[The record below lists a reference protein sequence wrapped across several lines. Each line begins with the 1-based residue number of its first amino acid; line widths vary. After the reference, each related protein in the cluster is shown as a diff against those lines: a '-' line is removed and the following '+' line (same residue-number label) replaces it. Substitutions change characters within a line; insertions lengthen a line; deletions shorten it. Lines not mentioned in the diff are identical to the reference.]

1 MSERSW
7 RNFDFLLLAATVV
20 LLAAGV
26 ALVYSATISAES
38 ADPLRERSFFRQ
50 LTFAASGLLILFLA
64 AIVDYRLLGLGHW
77 LMYALA
83 IGALGLVALAGRSEF
98 GAQSW
103 LSLRGGIQPSEL
115 SKILLIVFLAKF
127 LADREEEKHQLR
139 WFLLSIVLMGPA
151 IVLIYRQPDMGTAMV
166 LAAIWLGMVFVAGI
180 RWQHLALLAGAAAGA
195 VPAIWFMLQDYMRE
209 RILVFANRLLHPSVA
224 ASVMDYNTRQALT
237 SIGSGGM
244 FGKGFLHG
252 TQSQLYFLRVRHTDY
267 IFSVLS
273 EELGFVGAMGLLLV
287 FALLLWRILRI
298 AQIARDS
305 FGQLV
310 AGGVA
315 IMILFQS
322 VVNVGVNLGL
332 LPVTGLTLPLVSYG
346 GSSLWT
352 TLLGI
357 GLVESVSMRHK
368 VLGFGD

>member
-1 MSERSW
+1 MTERNW
-7 RNFDFLLLAATVV
+7 RSFDFLLLAATVV
-20 LLAAGV
+20 LITAGV
-26 ALVYSATISAES
+26 ALIYSATISAES

-50 LTFAASGLLILFLA
+50 LTFGASGLLILFLA
-64 AIVDYRLLGLGHW
+64 AILDYRLLGLGHW

-83 IGALGLVALAGRSEF
+83 IGALGLVALAGQSEF

-103 LSLRGGIQPSEL
+103 LGLRGGVQPSEL
-115 SKILLIVFLAKF
+115 SKILLILFLAKF
-127 LADREEEKHQLR
+127 LADHEEEKHQLR
-139 WFLLSIVLMGPA
+139 WLLLSVVLMAPP
-151 IVLIYRQPDMGTAMV
+151 IVLIYRQPDLGTAMV
-166 LAAIWLGMVFVAGI
+166 LAAIWLGMIFAAGV
-180 RWQHLALLAGAAAGA
+180 RGQHLALLAGAVVAA
-195 VPAIWFMLQDYMRE
+195 VPAIWFTLQDYMQE
-209 RILVFANRLLHPSVA
+209 RILVFADRLLHPSVS

-273 EELGFVGAMGLLLV
+273 EELGFVGAISLLLLFV
-287 FALLLWRILRI
+287 FLLWRILRI
-298 AQIARDS
+298 AQVARDS

-310 AGGVA
+310 ACGVA

-322 VVNVGVNLGL
+322 VINVGVNLGL

-357 GLVESVSMRHK
+357 GLVESVAMRHK
-368 VLGFGD
+368 VLEFGD